1 MLKKRTWLNLLVALP
16 LLVLFGCIDFG
27 KVDQGRAVSFDKD
40 KRIVT
45 MIRDKKND
53 TQNPDYSDL
62 PPITYVLPTDPME
75 SGPEPKAGGRMKLDT
90 EKSQIVIFDTA
101 AQNFKTIDF
110 KLVEKKDG
118 VDQQDPAVK
127 GKAFPVIDKG
137 KKFVTIY
144 SGRQKLLVTF
154 SVPEEYLA
162 LPPSIWDAGDE
173 VRVYYKEQGKA
184 LRYMNISRTDIFKK

>member
-16 LLVLFGCIDFG
+16 LLVLFGCMDFG

-53 TQNPDYSDL
+53 TQNPDYSYL
-62 PPITYVLPTDPME
+62 PPITYLLPADPME

-90 EKSQIVIFDTA
+90 DKNQVIIFDPAT
-101 AQNFKTIDF
+101 QNFKTIDF

-127 GKAFPVIDKG
+127 GKAFPVIDKD
-137 KKFVTIY
+137 KKSVTIY

-162 LPPSIWDAGDE
+162 LPPSVWDAGDE